1 MACTSILLGAP
12 GKKTREATPTT
23 PGNCLLFDRPFLFKF
38 PLPSVEGGK
47 AGMDIFWKYTISV
60 LGHNPMS
67 PTDFVDWFELIY
79 SNFCRYHLK
88 A

>member
-12 GKKTREATPTT
+12 GKRLE
-23 PGNCLLFDRPFLFKF
+23 RP
-38 PLPSVEGGK
+38 PLPAPRKIASFLTVPPLSNFRCPPWK
-47 AGMDIFWKYTISV
+47 AGMDIIWKYTISV

-67 PTDFVDWFELIY
+67 SIDIVDWFELIY